1 MVGISKH
8 EDQWQAKATASAV
21 AEARKIATGSGSL
34 MNTPVGRLSDL
45 QWGWIIAGALFGW
58 ITTRHQ
64 QAIAEGWDQEETV
77 QFGGFSPS
85 PADVAVVRSI
95 LPGLADQASIDWS
108 KPLAAWSKD
117 TMTDFVLLA
126 WQLLNQADV
135 AREHGPGILRKSTL
149 DEKAGDQI
157 PF

>member
-1 MVGISKH
+1 MGSISKH
-8 EDQWQAKATASAV
+8 EDDWQAKATAVAI
-21 AEARKIATGSGSL
+21 AEARRVATSSGPL

-45 QWGWIIAGALFGW
+45 QWGWIFAGALFGW

-64 QAIAEGWDQEETV
+64 QAISEGWDKEETV
-77 QFGGFSPS
+77 LGDGFSPS
-85 PADVAVVRSI
+85 PGDVAVVKSI
-95 LPGLADQASIDWS
+95 LPMLADQASVDWS

-126 WQLLNQADV
+126 WQLINDAE
-135 AREHGPGILRKSTL
+135 AAGEHGPGILRKSSL
-149 DEKAGDQI
+149 NEKAVDEI